1 MKCPRCGREYV
12 EVIPPFCICGQ
23 ELEITY
29 DYSSVD
35 VRKWRRRIPGV
46 WRYKELLPPVKR
58 IISLREGGTPLIKA
72 RISEKLGIDV
82 YIKDETRNPT
92 GSFRDRLATVA
103 VSYGL
108 PYTTNGFIIASDGN
122 AAASV
127 AAYSA
132 RAEKEAFVVVPKK
145 VDKGKLIQMIAF
157 GARIIR
163 YGESV
168 DDAIEYARELAR
180 LNGLYNVTPED
191 NIVGLEGQK
200 TIAYELWEEMTPTHV
215 IVPTGSGSYLYSIY
229 KGFKE
234 LSKIGVLREMP
245 RLIAVQVE
253 KCNPIAAEILG
264 VEKSCKEIKAL
275 GLYVRN
281 PIMKSRAIEAIKE
294 SNGTA
299 VIVSEEDIDLG
310 EKLLANEGI
319 FAELSSAVVMPALLK
334 LVEEGFI
341 EKGDKPVLV
350 VTGSGLKTGGGGREK
365 FSIGGTK
372 LDILKVLK
380 DTEMYAYEIWKALGK
395 PLKYQA
401 VHQHIKELLE
411 LGLIEE
417 AYRRGKRIYYRLTE
431 KGARLVE
438 NFES

>member
-1 MKCPRCGREYV
+1 MKCPVCGREY
-12 EVIPPFCICGQ
+12 EEIIPPFCICGA
-23 ELEITY
+23 ELELTY
-29 DYSSVD
+29 DYSSID
-35 VRKWRRRIPGV
+35 IKKWKRRIPGV
-46 WRYKELLPPVKR
+46 WRYKELLPPVKK
-58 IISLREGGTPLIKA
+58 IISLREGGTPLIRA
-72 RISEKLGIDV
+72 RISEKLGVDV

-108 PYTTNGFIIASDGN
+108 PYASNGFIIASDGN

-132 RAEKEAFVVVPKK
+132 RAEREAFVIVPRK

-157 GARIIR
+157 GAKIIK

-168 DDAIEYARELAR
+168 DDAIEYAREIAK

-191 NIVGLEGQK
+191 NIIGLEGQK
-200 TIAYELWEEMTPTHV
+200 TIAYELWEEINPTHV
-215 IVPTGSGSYLYSIY
+215 VVPTGSGSYLYSIY
-229 KGFKE
+229 KGFRE
-234 LSKIGVLREMP
+234 LLEIGVLGEMP
-245 RLIAVQVE
+245 RLVAVQVD

-264 VEKSCKEIKAL
+264 VKKACKEIKAL

-281 PIMKSRAIEAIKE
+281 PIMKSRAVKAIKE
-294 SNGTA
+294 TKGTA
-299 VIVSEEDIDLG
+299 VIVSEEEIDKG

-334 LVEEGFI
+334 LSESGFV
-341 EKGDKPVLV
+341 EKGDKVVLV
-350 VTGSGLKTGGGGREK
+350 VTGSGLKTGEGGREK

-372 LDILKVLK
+372 LEILKILK
-380 DTEMYAYEIWKALGK
+380 GREMYAYEIWKALDK

-401 VHQHIKELLE
+401 VHQHIRELRD
-411 LGLIEE
+411 LGLIDE
-417 AYRRGKRIYYRLTE
+417 AYRRGKRIYYKLTE
-431 KGARLVE
+431 KGARLIE
-438 NFES
+438 NLK

>member
-1 MKCPRCGREYV
+1 MKCPRCGREYK
-12 EVIPPFCICGQ
+12 EIIPPFCICGQ

-29 DYSSVD
+29 EYSNVD
-35 VRKWRRRIPGV
+35 VKKWRRRIPGV
-46 WRYKELLPPVKR
+46 WRYRELLPKVKK

-72 RISEKLGIDV
+72 RISEKLGVEV

-103 VSYGL
+103 ISYGL
-108 PYTTNGFIIASDGN
+108 PYASNGFIVASDGN

-132 RAEKEAFVVVPKK
+132 RAGKEAFVVVPRK

-157 GARIIR
+157 GARILR

-168 DDAIEYARELAR
+168 DDAIYYAREVAK

-191 NIVGLEGQK
+191 NIIGLEGQK
-200 TIAYELWEEMTPTHV
+200 TIAFELWEEIEPTHI

-234 LSKIGVLREMP
+234 LVEIGAIEDIP
-245 RLIAVQVE
+245 RLIAVQVDR
-253 KCNPIAAEILG
+253 CNPIAAEILG
-264 VEKSCKEIKAL
+264 ITKECRETKAL
-275 GLYVRN
+275 GLFVKN
-281 PIMKSRAIEAIKE
+281 PLMKSKAVRAIRD

-299 VIVSEEDIDLG
+299 VVVEESEIDSG

-334 LVEEGFI
+334 LVESGII
-341 EKGDKPVLV
+341 ERGDKVVLV
-350 VTGSGLKTGGGGREK
+350 VTGSGLKTGEGGREK

-372 LDILKVLK
+372 LEILKILREK
-380 DTEMYAYEIWKALGK
+380 EMYAYEIWKALGK

-401 VHQHIKELLE
+401 VHQHIKELIE

-417 AYRRGKRIYYRLTE
+417 AYRVGKRIYYKLTE

-438 NFES
+438 NL